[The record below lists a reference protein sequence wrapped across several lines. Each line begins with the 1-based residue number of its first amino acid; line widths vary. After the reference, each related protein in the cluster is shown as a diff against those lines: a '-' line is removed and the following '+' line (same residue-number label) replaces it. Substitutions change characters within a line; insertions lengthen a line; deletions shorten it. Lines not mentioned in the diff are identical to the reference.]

1 MSEQVHEADFYDE
14 ELIRDMLEEIQRQ
27 REDGSLRDVVFCM
40 HGDLVRNLGNM
51 CNPELH
57 KVAILDATFVVW
69 IFISLAKT
77 IGKLQARRLMAKL
90 DIYRKFA
97 IALIVYVMV
106 SVKWIGYEVCLFMS
120 NPYSNSRIIKGVLL
134 HYTR

>member
-1 MSEQVHEADFYDE
+1 MLHASTYKVWARAAKVLDRMSEQVHEADFYDE

-57 KVAILDATFVVW
+57 KGRLEVIDKVNVASTNSLTLIHSNIFV
-69 IFISLAKT
+69 
-77 IGKLQARRLMAKL
+77 
-90 DIYRKFA
+90 
-97 IALIVYVMV
+97 
-106 SVKWIGYEVCLFMS
+106 C
-120 NPYSNSRIIKGVLL
+120 
-134 HYTR
+134 